1 MSKRIDVVGA
11 VIVKNGKV
19 LAVQRGPDKA
29 LPGMWEFPGGKI
41 EPAETPEEALS
52 RELSEELLC
61 DAEVGE
67 FITTTAYDY
76 PFGTVVLSTY
86 FCELGALEPRLTEHA
101 DLLWM
106 DPAELHSLDWAPADI
121 PAVELIQEKLA

>member
-19 LAVQRGPDKA
+19 LAVQRGPGKA
-29 LPGMWEFPGGKI
+29 LPGKWEFPGGKI
-41 EPAETPEEALS
+41 EADETPEEALS

-61 DAEVGE
+61 DASVGD

-86 FCELGALEPRLTEHA
+86 FCELGSVSPQLTEHA
-101 DLLWM
+101 DLRWL
-106 DPAELHSLDWAPADI
+106 DPQELHSLDW
-121 PAVELIQEKLA
+121 

>member
-11 VIVKNGKV
+11 VIVRDGKV

-41 EPAETPEEALS
+41 EANETAEEALA

-61 DAEVGE
+61 DATVGD

-76 PFGTVVLSTY
+76 SFGTVVLSTY
-86 FCELGALEPRLTEHA
+86 FCTLGSQEPTLTEHEKLA
-101 DLLWM
+101 WL
-106 DPAELHSLDWAPADI
+106 PPSELESVDWAPADI
-121 PAVELIQEKLA
+121 PAVEHIIESLG